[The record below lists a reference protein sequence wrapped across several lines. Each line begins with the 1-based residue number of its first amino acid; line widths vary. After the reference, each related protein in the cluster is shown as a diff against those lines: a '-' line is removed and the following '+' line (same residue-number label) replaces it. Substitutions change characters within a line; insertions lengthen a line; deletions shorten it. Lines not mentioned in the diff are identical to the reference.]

1 MHPPACAHPTA
12 GRSDAVPTSEN
23 VSMSSKQ
30 SARCATGSNRQ
41 QRTPRLSAK
50 PRIGPGR
57 RCHCHHYYARV
68 VHAQWPCACQ
78 WRNGLGRREPA
89 SHCPATAR
97 RPRPGLRL
105 CRGGD
110 VTVPSLNPPE
120 SLRPQARG
128 EPRVAKT
135 AHFKLAA
142 TGTRSRRPLSAPVP
156 VTCTRPPALG
166 PGPASPRGPRA
177 RRAPGPAS
185 RIGRLEL
192 AKDTPIIWNRRQ
204 SVGHDRALRRS
215 NETGPLSLRAP
226 LVAAARSCLQGSPF
240 SRFL

>member
-1 MHPPACAHPTA
+1 LPLSSLLCE
-12 GRSDAVPTSEN
+12 GR
-23 VSMSSKQ
+23 
-30 SARCATGSNRQ
+30 
-41 QRTPRLSAK
+41 PR
-50 PRIGPGR
+50 
-57 RCHCHHYYARV
+57 
-68 VHAQWPCACQ
+68 WPCACQ

-120 SLRPQARG
+120 RPQARG

-166 PGPASPRGPRA
+166 PRAGPASPRGP

-204 SVGHDRALRRS
+204 PVGHDRALRRS
-215 NETGPLSLRAP
+215 NETGPSAEFAGTTGSRSEVLS
-226 LVAAARSCLQGSPF
+226 
-240 SRFL
+240 SRFTLRQVPVEVDAPRTRLP

>member
-1 MHPPACAHPTA
+1 MGAHASALVPVHACAHTLPQDHMRLLA
-12 GRSDAVPTSEN
+12 KACCRSKVLIT
-23 VSMSSKQ
+23 
-30 SARCATGSNRQ
+30 ATGSNG
-41 QRTPRLSAK
+41 PRDSA
-50 PRIGPGR
+50 PSHGSAGPGR
-57 RCHCHHYYARV
+57 RCHCHHYYKCEGRPR
-68 VHAQWPCACQ
+68 WPCACQ

-120 SLRPQARG
+120 RPQARG

-166 PGPASPRGPRA
+166 PGPASPRGPGG
-177 RRAPGPAS
+177 PGPAGRRGQPAGS
-185 RIGRLEL
+185 ADSSLPKTRPSSGIG
-192 AKDTPIIWNRRQ
+192 DSP
-204 SVGHDRALRRS
+204 SV
-215 NETGPLSLRAP
+215 TT
-226 LVAAARSCLQGSPF
+226 ARSDAQTRQG
-240 SRFL
+240 R